1 MQITEYE
8 LKHYLGATGEELL
21 KLRILLDQ
29 DIDGHYE
36 RAEAARILLAIRK
49 GTAGRDQITESYRRQ
64 QSEQRRFAP
73 AGLVGKLRRASH
85 RRVPPTPK

>member
-21 KLRILLDQ
+21 RLRILLDQ

-36 RAEAARILLAIRK
+36 RAEAARILLAIRN
-49 GTAGRDQITESYRRQ
+49 GTGGRDQITADYRRQ
-64 QSEQRRFAP
+64 QAEQRSAP
-73 AGLVGKLRRASH
+73 AGLVAKLRKASH
-85 RRVPPTPK
+85 KRVPPK